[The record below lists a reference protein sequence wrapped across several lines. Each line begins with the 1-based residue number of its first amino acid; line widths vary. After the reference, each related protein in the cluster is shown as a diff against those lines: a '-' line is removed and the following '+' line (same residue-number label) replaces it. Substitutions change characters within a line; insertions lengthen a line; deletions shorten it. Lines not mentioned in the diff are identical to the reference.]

1 VLLLGDS
8 DIVETNGAI
17 LTFMK
22 STYLLSGFIASAM
35 SIAVQANCQ
44 RPPAAGPQLL
54 WGDLHVHTQYSLD
67 ANVYGT
73 LASPA
78 DAYKFAR
85 GEALTR
91 ADGSVVQLER
101 PLDFVAVTEH
111 AEWLD
116 FTLLCESE
124 HAAEIPD
131 CQNLLANRGPENGVS
146 LFRQYVVPSITAAS
160 PQPLEPCAED
170 PARCNE
176 LALGRWQSVQAQTE
190 AFNAPC
196 EFTTLHGYEW
206 SHTPNFSHAHRNVI
220 FRTGAV
226 TKQAIDY
233 IHYPSLDSFWN
244 ALDQQCREEDGCR
257 ALTIPHNTNM
267 GDGISFDASEESVVM
282 QRQRAHYERVVEI
295 TQEKGTSECLP
306 PYGQSGAEDCDFELY
321 ITDHSRPKS
330 ASDFTETEWN
340 TMRSTYVRGLLGRGL
355 ALPTDDTQPS
365 PLRMG
370 VIGSTDTHSATP
382 GYVDEH
388 VWSGSTL
395 AGTDFDG
402 AMLRKH
408 WSPGGLAAVWAAEN
422 TREAIFD
429 ALYRRE
435 VYATSG
441 ARIGLRFG
449 ATAGAISEGEGETCQ
464 WRSES
469 GPDIAMGAEAQ
480 FQQSPV
486 FSIQAQ
492 GDTAALAAI
501 EMVRLTWRAGTIDE
515 RVIGIWGASTPPQQQ
530 VCVNWQDG
538 DFDPAVPTLWYP
550 RVKQQSTPRWTAVQ
564 CESVGRCD
572 EFPEVNVSIQERAW
586 GSPIWH
592 IPH

>member
-1 VLLLGDS
+1 MR
-8 DIVETNGAI
+8 I
-17 LTFMK
+17 TFLV
-22 STYLLSGFIASAM
+22 SVFTATVISVS
-35 SIAVQANCQ
+35 VQASCE
-44 RPPAAGPQLL
+44 RSSAEGPQLL
-54 WGDLHVHTQYSLD
+54 WGDLHVHTRYSLD

-73 LASPA
+73 LATPA

-124 HAAEIPD
+124 QAAEIPD
-131 CQNLLANRGPENGVS
+131 CQNLLVNRGPQNGVQ
-146 LFRQYVVPSITAAS
+146 LFRQYVVPSITGAS
-160 PQPLEPCAED
+160 PAPVAPCAEN
-170 PARCNE
+170 PARCGE
-176 LALGRWQSVQAQTE
+176 LALDRWQAVQAQTE

-196 EFTTLHGYEW
+196 QFTTLHGYEW

-220 FRTGAV
+220 FRTAAV
-226 TKQAIDY
+226 TDQAIDY
-233 IHYPSLDSFWN
+233 IHYPTLQSFWD
-244 ALDQQCREEDGCR
+244 ALDQQCLESQGCR

-267 GDGISFDASEESVVM
+267 GDGISFDAGEESAQL

-306 PYGQSGAEDCDFELY
+306 AFGDSGVDDCDFELY
-321 ITDHSRPKS
+321 LTHHSRPKTP
-330 ASDFTETEWN
+330 ADFSKDEWE
-340 TMRSTYVRGLLGRGL
+340 TMRRSYVRGLLGQGL
-355 ALPTDDTQPS
+355 ALPTEGDSPR

-370 VIGSTDTHSATP
+370 LIGSTDTHSATP

-388 VWSGSTL
+388 AWSGSTL
-395 AGTDFDG
+395 AGIGFEG
-402 AMLRKH
+402 AMLRKQ

-429 ALYRRE
+429 ALHRRE

-449 ATAGAISEGEGETCQ
+449 ASDGVADNVNTNSCQ
-464 WRSES
+464 WLSES
-469 GPDIAMGAEAQ
+469 APGIAMGAEAQ

-486 FSIQAQ
+486 FSIHAQ
-492 GDTAALAAI
+492 GDTAALSSV
-501 EMVRLTWRAGTIDE
+501 EMVRLTWSAGSVVE
-515 RVIGIWGASTPPQQQ
+515 KVISVWKGAAHEHQ
-530 VCVNWQDG
+530 VCIDWQDPY
-538 DFDPAVPTLWYP
+538 FDPALPTLWYP
-550 RVKQQSTPRWTAVQ
+550 RVKQVSTPRWTAVQ
-564 CESVGRCD
+564 CQLVDRCN
-572 EFPEVNVSIQERAW
+572 EYPEVDINIQERAW